1 MLLKSDGEP
10 VWERGE
16 GRGGGG
22 SKRGAELVGMR
33 RFFEERDCSGER
45 KEEGEVH

>member
-22 SKRGAELVGMR
+22 LRMGLVGMR
-33 RFFEERDCSGER
+33 RFEERDCSGER
-45 KEEGEVH
+45 KEEGGVH

>member
-16 GRGGGG
+16 GRRGGGLRLREG
-22 SKRGAELVGMR
+22 LVGMR
-33 RFFEERDCSGER
+33 RFEERDCSGER
-45 KEEGEVH
+45 KEEGGVH